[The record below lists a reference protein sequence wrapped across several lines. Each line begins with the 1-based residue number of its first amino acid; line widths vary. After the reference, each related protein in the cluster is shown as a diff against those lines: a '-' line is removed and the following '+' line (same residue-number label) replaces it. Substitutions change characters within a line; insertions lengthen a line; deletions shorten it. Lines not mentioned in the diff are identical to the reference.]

1 MADNVGFE
9 VEDAVEPTPEPGLKP
24 CLWKDCTTSFS
35 TLDALLTHLSS
46 IHYPARSMKKGE
58 WKCQWN
64 GCEQKAYSA
73 RTSLVTHVPKHD
85 LGFAP
90 PTCTICLIPQTFR
103 SQLDLESHNLDLHV
117 PLPPPTLPFG
127 DGGELP
133 ALPSLPPPPLPPSSS
148 LPQDTPPATA
158 HTAYLANPALPVY
171 NLDLSHLPPRYYRDP
186 FICRWN
192 QDRDSLRGI
201 DAGGGCKHLIK
212 VDVEGFEHVVHHIR
226 RRAQGYRKWNCFWSA
241 CPSYFGTRQLLIDH
255 LATAHFK
262 IKYRKCPREGCSYAF
277 SLSSHLSN
285 HLKFPRCGQS
295 EALEETHRLYQDKVD
310 AEKAQAEANA
320 SGSESSAVIDGE
332 NRSPEQAGLESEN
345 PDLTSLQISPLPPSQ
360 IPIAPVISY
369 YTPR

>member
-1 MADNVGFE
+1 MADNLGFE
-9 VEDAVEPTPEPGLKP
+9 VEDAVPEPGLKP
-24 CLWKDCTTSFS
+24 CLWKDCTTSFA
-35 TLDALLTHLSS
+35 TLDALLIHLSS
-46 IHYPARSMKKGE
+46 IHYPAGSMNKGE

-64 GCEQKAYSA
+64 RCEQKAYST
-73 RTSLVTHVPKHD
+73 RTYLVTHVPKHD

-103 SQLDLESHNLDLHV
+103 TQLDLESHNLDLHV
-117 PLPPPTLPFG
+117 PLPRPTLPFG
-127 DGGELP
+127 DGGDLP
-133 ALPSLPPPPLPPSSS
+133 PLPSLPPPPLPPSSS

-192 QDRDSLRGI
+192 QDRDSLGGI

-226 RRAQGYRKWNCFWSA
+226 RRAQGYQNWNCFWSS
-241 CPSYFGTRQLLIDH
+241 CQRYFGTRQLLIDH
-255 LATAHFK
+255 LATAHFE
-262 IKYRKCPREGCSYAF
+262 IKYRKCPREGCNGSF
-277 SLSSHLSN
+277 SQSSLFNHHLE
-285 HLKFPRCGQS
+285 FCGRPTPPQADQPQES
-295 EALEETHRLYQDKVD
+295 VQ
-310 AEKAQAEANA
+310 AQAHA
-320 SGSESSAVIDGE
+320 SDPESSTPTRSE
-332 NRSPEQAGLESEN
+332 NRSREQAGLEPEH